1 MRNNFIFSI
10 LLIVSQVVRADSDFV
25 LPTVSATEFEQQK
38 IWNQYCVG
46 ERKSVEIPQPNYADS
61 DILNAAKKL
70 AMVSPYSY
78 YFYSGPLLAYKL
90 KKGKD
95 LVDPPADFPK
105 DIKQVKNGH
114 KNSHAFLTLLCGEF
128 RDRPTLIK
136 EKINWVKKM
145 YLLPDEPQKKLNINH
160 DLWPQFTARSYI
172 KYINT
177 SKDIFAAKENLY
189 KTKKYKTVLDSY
201 VEDYPIGPFT
211 VCETKFI
218 FKKYVETGAE
228 FSPFGL
234 RRKNTE
240 LIQALTAYLAEY
252 KKFKKRCSANDLTY
266 FYNFRGD
273 SNFKPN
279 SPESNGMIWYST
291 TISNIC
297 QRQDDGRITV
307 KSKMLDK
314 VEDPEICE
322 KYYKNPFAYRWSAA
336 RAGLATW
343 ILREETF
350 DKDFSSEDTRI
361 QIVPHLKPIDK
372 PFGFKLPQK
381 QSTEEQGQ
389 LYFSTLKQWEN
400 SQKEFWQR
408 NDFGFNAIT
417 GLGTKTVNRNLAYSR
432 LRDAVNRHT
441 DWYNSGY
448 DDGLG
453 LKRNEAYSPLVASS
467 YEMSASD
474 GFTSPGVTV
483 QSPSDGCKHWMF
495 VFKLKLDQ
503 WYNTLSLQQKKPI
516 NFDRHWLDE
525 TSFGTNDLADSE
537 RALDRMGTA
546 LEGEMDSILYLHNIT
561 KYDEVNAK
569 CGAEYME

>member
-1 MRNNFIFSI
+1 MKINLGIIILFLAHFSHADNN
-10 LLIVSQVVRADSDFV
+10 FV
-25 LPTVSATEFEQQK
+25 LPELTATELEQQK
-38 IWNQYCVG
+38 IWDNYCLG
-46 ERKSVEIPQPNYADS
+46 EQKSVEIPQPNYENS
-61 DILNAAKKL
+61 DIIAVVKKL
-70 AMVSPYSY
+70 SMVSPYSY
-78 YFYSGPLLAYKL
+78 YFYSGPLYAYQL

-95 LVDPPADFPK
+95 LIDPPAFFPK
-105 DIKQVKNGH
+105 QIPQVKNGH
-114 KNSHAFLTLLCGEF
+114 KNAHAFLTLLCGEF

-145 YLLPDEPQKKLNINH
+145 RLLPDEPQMKINLNH
-160 DLWPQFTARSYI
+160 DLWSQFSARSYN
-172 KYINT
+172 KYIKT
-177 SKDIFAAKENLY
+177 SKDIFSAKENLL
-189 KTKKYKTVLDSY
+189 KTKKFKAILDDY
-201 VEDYPIGPFT
+201 VEDYPVGPFS

-218 FKKYVETGAE
+218 VKKYVETEAE
-228 FSPFGL
+228 FIPAINP
-234 RRKNTE
+234 KKITDVAK
-240 LIQALTAYLAEY
+240 ALTDYLKEY
-252 KKFKKRCSANDLTY
+252 KKFKNRCSKNDKDY

-291 TISNIC
+291 TISKMC
-297 QRQDDGRITV
+297 SRQADGRIIL
-307 KSKMLDK
+307 KSDIESK

-343 ILREETF
+343 ILRDESF
-350 DKDFSSEDTRI
+350 DKDFSSEETSV
-361 QIVPHLKPIDK
+361 QIIPHLKPMHK
-372 PFGFKLPQK
+372 PFGFKLPMQEN
-381 QSTEEQGQ
+381 SP
-389 LYFSTLKQWEN
+389 LHFSTLKQWEN
-400 SQKEFWQR
+400 SKAEFWTR
-408 NDFGFNAIT
+408 NDLGFNAIT

-453 LKRNEAYSPLVASS
+453 MKRDEAYSPFVASS

-503 WYNTLSLQQKKPI
+503 WYTTLSVQQKKPI

-525 TSFGTNDLADSE
+525 TSFGTNELADSE
-537 RALDRMGTA
+537 RALDRLGTA

>member
-1 MRNNFIFSI
+1 M
-10 LLIVSQVVRADSDFV
+10 LYAESDFV
-25 LPTVSATEFEQQK
+25 LPPTHATEFEQQK
-38 IWNQYCVG
+38 IWNRYCLG
-46 ERKSVEIPQPNYADS
+46 ERQSVEIPQPNYDDS
-61 DILNAAKKL
+61 DILAAAEKL
-70 AMVSPYSY
+70 SAVSPYSF
-78 YFYSGPLLAYKL
+78 YFYSGPLFSYKL
-90 KKGKD
+90 KKGKE
-95 LVDPPADFPK
+95 LVDPPASFPK

-114 KNSHAFLTLLCGEF
+114 KNAHAFLTLLCGEF

-136 EKINWVKKM
+136 EKINLVKKM
-145 YLLPDEPQKKLNINH
+145 YLLPDEPQKKINLNH
-160 DLWPQFTARSYI
+160 YLWPQFSARSYN

-177 SKDIFAAKENLY
+177 SKDIFSAKEALF
-189 KTKKYKTVLDSY
+189 KTKKYKTILDSF
-201 VEDYPIGPFT
+201 VEDYPVGPFT

-218 FKKYVETGAE
+218 IKKFVETEAE
-228 FSPFGL
+228 FSPVAL
-234 RRKNTE
+234 RKKNSD
-240 LIQALTAYLAEY
+240 LIQALTSYLKEY
-252 KKFKKRCSANDLTY
+252 KKFKNRCSASDLAH

-297 QRQDDGRITV
+297 ARQDDGRIV
-307 KSKMLDK
+307 LKSKMEGQ

-343 ILREETF
+343 ILREESF
-350 DKDFSSEDTRI
+350 DKHFSSEEI
-361 QIVPHLKPIDK
+361 SVQIIPHLRPMSK
-372 PFGFKLPQK
+372 PFGFKLPA
-381 QSTEEQGQ
+381 SETEQESSQ
-389 LYFSTLKQWEN
+389 LHFSTLKQWEN
-400 SQKEFWQR
+400 SKAEFWLR
-408 NDFGFNAIT
+408 NDLGFNAIT
-417 GLGTKTVNRNLAYSR
+417 GLGTKTVNRNLAFSR

-453 LKRNEAYSPLVASS
+453 LKRDEAYSPFVASS
-467 YEMSASD
+467 YEMNASD

-503 WYNTLSLQQKKPI
+503 WYNTLSIQQKRPI

-525 TSFGTNDLADSE
+525 TSFGTNNLADSE

-561 KYDEVNAK
+561 NYDEVNAK

>member
-1 MRNNFIFSI
+1 MRTKLIFSI
-10 LLIVSQVVRADSDFV
+10 ALMASQILYAQNDFV
-25 LPTVSATEFEQQK
+25 LPLTNVTEFEEQK
-38 IWNQYCVG
+38 IWNRYCLG
-46 ERKSVEIPQPNYADS
+46 ERKSVEIPQPNYDDS
-61 DILNAAKKL
+61 DIIAAAKKL
-70 AMVSPYSY
+70 AVVSPYSF
-78 YFYSGPLLAYKL
+78 YFYSGPLFSYKL
-90 KKGKD
+90 KKGKE
-95 LVDPPADFPK
+95 LVDPPASFPK

-114 KNSHAFLTLLCGEF
+114 KNAHAFLTLLCGEF

-136 EKINWVKKM
+136 EKIKWVKKM
-145 YLLPDEPQKKLNINH
+145 YLLPDEPQKKINLNH
-160 DLWPQFTARSYI
+160 DLWPQFSARSYN

-177 SKDIFAAKENLY
+177 SKDIFSAKETLY
-189 KTKKYKTVLDSY
+189 KTKKYKTILDNF
-201 VEDYPIGPFT
+201 VEDYPVGPFT

-218 FKKYVETGAE
+218 IKKYVETGAE
-228 FSPFGL
+228 FNSLMKPKKTSEVIKTL
-234 RRKNTE
+234 
-240 LIQALTAYLAEY
+240 ADYLTEY
-252 KKFKKRCSANDLTY
+252 KKFKNRCSNDDKDY

-297 QRQDDGRITV
+297 ARQDDGRVTL
-307 KSKMLDK
+307 KSKAEGK

-343 ILREETF
+343 ILREESF
-350 DKDFSSEDTRI
+350 DKDFSSEETSV
-361 QIVPHLKPIDK
+361 QIIPHLRPMHK
-372 PFGFKLPQK
+372 PFGFKLPARETVQEP
-381 QSTEEQGQ
+381 SQ

-400 SQKEFWQR
+400 SKVEFWQR
-408 NDFGFNAIT
+408 NDLGFNAIT
-417 GLGTKTVNRNLAYSR
+417 GLGTKTVNRNLAFSR

-453 LKRNEAYSPLVASS
+453 LRRDEAYSPFVASS

-503 WYNTLSLQQKKPI
+503 WYNTLSIQQKKPI

-525 TSFGTNDLADSE
+525 TSFGTNSLADSE

-561 KYDEVNAK
+561 NYDEVNAK